1 MKTLEFKNHPI
12 HQKILELKSRC
23 NDSKTK
29 EKVDADLI
37 LIIKTHCQFLS
48 DRLGLAIHQLVNADE
63 LNAMQIELQSALT
76 HLSEYLVDNN
86 AGRLLSIQQ
95 HINNSMPFVRNIPIL
110 LNKADF
116 NFSEINANYS
126 EFIETKIAA
135 LNDSIGKLN
144 QDLAAS
150 QTQFNSQNDFIESLK
165 TQLAHQQNQTN
176 EIANDF
182 RINLQGIQQE
192 FEQKGI
198 LISNAQKQ
206 QFEDTKNEFATRVD
220 LLIDEI
226 MEKRDKARQML
237 NVIGQEGTAAHYLD
251 TASKHTKTANLFRWI
266 SLSLMLIICIFI
278 LSMIFW
284 SSQGDFNWQRYA
296 LRLLSISIFIYPATY
311 AARES
316 SKHRN
321 LAHQRETAAV
331 ELVSIEPFIELLDD
345 AKKQEIKEKLTEK
358 YFGNGH
364 NQPAQTEAN
373 ATESLPIDII
383 ERIIKM
389 TRFPS

>member
-29 EKVDADLI
+29 EKVDADLL
-37 LIIKTHCQFLS
+37 LIIKTFYQFLN
-48 DRLGLAIHQLVNADE
+48 DRLGLAIHALVNTDE
-63 LNAMQIELQSALT
+63 LNAIQNELQSTLT
-76 HLSEYLVDNN
+76 HLTEYLTDNN
-86 AGRLLSIQQ
+86 TGRLQAVQQ
-95 HINNSMPFVRNIPIL
+95 NINNSMPFVRNIPII
-110 LNKADF
+110 LNKAEF

-126 EFIETKIAA
+126 DFIETKIAA
-135 LNDSIGKLN
+135 INESIAQLNKDIDVSH
-144 QDLAAS
+144 
-150 QTQFNSQNDFIESLK
+150 TQFMGQNNIIDSLK
-165 TQLAHQQNQTN
+165 TQLADQQNQTQ

-182 RINLQGIQQE
+182 RNYLQGIQQE
-192 FEQKGI
+192 FEQRGI

-206 QFEDTKNEFATRVD
+206 QFEETKTEFATRVD

-266 SLSLMLIICIFI
+266 SLGLMLIICIFI
-278 LSMIFW
+278 LAMIW
-284 SSQGDFNWQRYA
+284 SSQGEFNWQRYA

-364 NQPAQTEAN
+364 SHPQQTN
-373 ATESLPIDII
+373 ATAPETVPIDMI
-383 ERIIKM
+383 ERIIKLI
-389 TRFPS
+389 RLQP

>member
-1 MKTLEFKNHPI
+1 MKTAEFKNHPI

-23 NDSKTK
+23 NDAKSK
-29 EKVDADLI
+29 EKIDADL
-37 LIIKTHCQFLS
+37 LLFIKTHCQFLS
-48 DRLGLAIHQLVNADE
+48 DRLGLAIHLLLNEDE
-63 LNAMQIELQSALT
+63 LNAIQNELQSALT
-76 HLSEYLVDNN
+76 HLSEYIVDNN
-86 AGRLLSIQQ
+86 AGRLQSIQQ

-126 EFIETKIAA
+126 DYVDTKIAA
-135 LNDSIGKLN
+135 LNDSIHKLN
-144 QDLAAS
+144 QGLADS
-150 QTQFNSQNDFIESLK
+150 ETQFNSQNEFIESLK
-165 TQLAHQQNQTN
+165 RQLADQQNQTN

-182 RINLQGIQQE
+182 RAYLQGVQQE
-192 FEQKGI
+192 FEQRGI
-198 LISNAQKQ
+198 LINNAQKQ
-206 QFEDTKNEFATRVD
+206 QFEETKNEFAMRVE

-226 MEKRDKARQML
+226 TEKRDKARQML
-237 NVIGQEGTAAHYLD
+237 NVIGQEGTAAHYLK
-251 TASKHTKTANLFRWI
+251 TAYKHTRTANLFRWI
-266 SLSLMLIICIFI
+266 SLGLMIFIGIFI
-278 LSMIFW
+278 LYMIFW
-284 SSQGDFNWQRYA
+284 SSQGEFNWQRYA

-316 SKHRN
+316 TKHRN

-364 NQPAQTEAN
+364 NQPAQTENTAP
-373 ATESLPIDII
+373 ESLPIDII

>member
-1 MKTLEFKNHPI
+1 MKTAEFKNHPI

-23 NDSKTK
+23 NDQKTR
-29 EKVDADLI
+29 EKVDADL
-37 LIIKTHCQFLS
+37 LLFIKTHCQFLT
-48 DRLGLAIHQLVNADE
+48 DRLGLAIHQLVNIDE
-63 LNAMQIELQSALT
+63 LNAIQNELQNSLT

-86 AGRLLSIQQ
+86 AGRLQSIQQ
-95 HINNSMPFVRNIPIL
+95 HINSSMPFVRNIPIL

-126 EFIETKIAA
+126 DYVDTKIAA
-135 LNDSIGKLN
+135 LNEFIAKLN
-144 QDLAAS
+144 RDIADSHA
-150 QTQFNSQNDFIESLK
+150 QFLGQNEFIESLK
-165 TQLAHQQNQTN
+165 TQLADQQNQTN

-182 RINLQGIQQE
+182 RAYLQGVQQE

-198 LISNAQKQ
+198 LINNAQKQ
-206 QFEDTKNEFATRVD
+206 QFEETKHEFAMRVD

-226 MEKRDKARQML
+226 TEKRDKARQML

-266 SLSLMLIICIFI
+266 SLCLMLIICIFI
-278 LSMIFW
+278 LYMIIW
-284 SSQGDFNWQRYA
+284 SSQGEFNWQRYA

-316 SKHRN
+316 TKHRN

-364 NQPAQTEAN
+364 HQPAQTE
-373 ATESLPIDII
+373 TITQESLPIDII

>member
-1 MKTLEFKNHPI
+1 
-12 HQKILELKSRC
+12 
-23 NDSKTK
+23 
-29 EKVDADLI
+29 
-37 LIIKTHCQFLS
+37 
-48 DRLGLAIHQLVNADE
+48 
-63 LNAMQIELQSALT
+63 
-76 HLSEYLVDNN
+76 
-86 AGRLLSIQQ
+86 
-95 HINNSMPFVRNIPIL
+95 MPFVRNIPIL
-110 LNKADF
+110 LNNADF

-126 EFIETKIAA
+126 DYVDTKIAA
-135 LNDSIGKLN
+135 LNDSIRKLN
-144 QDLAAS
+144 QGLADS
-150 QTQFNSQNDFIESLK
+150 ETQFNNQNEFIESLK
-165 TQLAHQQNQTN
+165 RQLADQQNQTN

-182 RINLQGIQQE
+182 RAYLQGVQQE

-198 LISNAQKQ
+198 LINNAQKQ
-206 QFEDTKNEFATRVD
+206 QFEETKHEFAMRVE

-226 MEKRDKARQML
+226 TEKRDKARQML

-278 LSMIFW
+278 LAMIW
-284 SSQGDFNWQRYA
+284 SSQGEFNWQRYA

-364 NQPAQTEAN
+364 PHPQQAN
-373 ATESLPIDII
+373 ATESETVPIDMI
-383 ERIIKM
+383 ERIIKLI
-389 TRFPS
+389 RLQP

>member
-182 RINLQGIQQE
+182 RNYLQGIQQE
-192 FEQKGI
+192 FEQKGL

>member
-1 MKTLEFKNHPI
+1 MKTAEFKNHPI

-23 NDSKTK
+23 NDAKSK
-29 EKVDADLI
+29 EKIDADL
-37 LIIKTHCQFLS
+37 LLFIKTHCQFLS
-48 DRLGLAIHQLVNADE
+48 DRLGLAIHLLLNEDE
-63 LNAMQIELQSALT
+63 LNAIQNELQSALT
-76 HLSEYLVDNN
+76 HLSEYIVDNN
-86 AGRLLSIQQ
+86 AGRLQSIQQ

-126 EFIETKIAA
+126 DYVDTKIAA
-135 LNDSIGKLN
+135 LNDSIRKLN
-144 QDLAAS
+144 QGLADS
-150 QTQFNSQNDFIESLK
+150 ETQFNSQNEFIESLK
-165 TQLAHQQNQTN
+165 RQLADQKNQTN

-182 RINLQGIQQE
+182 RAYLQGVQQD

-198 LISNAQKQ
+198 LINNAQKQ
-206 QFEDTKNEFATRVD
+206 QFEETKNEFAMRVE

-226 MEKRDKARQML
+226 TEKRDKARQML

-266 SLSLMLIICIFI
+266 SLGLMIFIGIFI
-278 LSMIFW
+278 LYMIFW
-284 SSQGDFNWQRYA
+284 SSQGEFNWQRYA

-316 SKHRN
+316 TKHRN

-364 NQPAQTEAN
+364 NHPAQTENTAP
-373 ATESLPIDII
+373 ESLPIDII

>member
-29 EKVDADLI
+29 EKVDADLL
-37 LIIKTHCQFLS
+37 LIIKTFYQFLN
-48 DRLGLAIHQLVNADE
+48 DRLGLAIHALVNPDE
-63 LNAMQIELQSALT
+63 LNAIQNELQSTLT
-76 HLSEYLVDNN
+76 HLTEYLNDNN
-86 AGRLLSIQQ
+86 TGRLQAVQQ
-95 HINNSMPFVRNIPIL
+95 NINNSMPFVRNIPII
-110 LNKADF
+110 LNKAEF

-126 EFIETKIAA
+126 DFIETKIAA
-135 LNDSIGKLN
+135 INESIAQLNKDIDVSH
-144 QDLAAS
+144 
-150 QTQFNSQNDFIESLK
+150 TQFLGQNNIIDSLK
-165 TQLAHQQNQTN
+165 TQLADQQNQTQ

-182 RINLQGIQQE
+182 RNYLQGIQQE
-192 FEQKGI
+192 FEQRGI

-206 QFEDTKNEFATRVD
+206 QFEETKTEFAMRVD

-251 TASKHTKTANLFRWI
+251 TAVKHTKTANLFRWI
-266 SLSLMLIICIFI
+266 SLGLMLIICIFI
-278 LSMIFW
+278 LAMIW
-284 SSQGDFNWQRYA
+284 SSQGEFNWQRYA

-364 NQPAQTEAN
+364 PHPQQTN
-373 ATESLPIDII
+373 ATASETVPIDMI
-383 ERIIKM
+383 ERIIKLI
-389 TRFPS
+389 RLQP

>member
-29 EKVDADLI
+29 EKVDADLL
-37 LIIKTHCQFLS
+37 LIIKTFYQFLN
-48 DRLGLAIHQLVNADE
+48 DRLGLAIHALVNTDE
-63 LNAMQIELQSALT
+63 LNAIQNELQSTLT
-76 HLSEYLVDNN
+76 HLTEYLTDNN
-86 AGRLLSIQQ
+86 TGRLQAVQQ
-95 HINNSMPFVRNIPIL
+95 NINNSMPFVRNIPII
-110 LNKADF
+110 LNKAEF

-126 EFIETKIAA
+126 DFIETKIAA
-135 LNDSIGKLN
+135 INESIAQLNKDIDVSH
-144 QDLAAS
+144 
-150 QTQFNSQNDFIESLK
+150 TQFMGQNNIIDALK
-165 TQLAHQQNQTN
+165 TQLADQQNQTQ

-182 RINLQGIQQE
+182 RNYLQGIQQE
-192 FEQKGI
+192 FEQRGI

-206 QFEDTKNEFATRVD
+206 QFEETKTEFATRVD

-251 TASKHTKTANLFRWI
+251 TAVKHTKTANLFRWI
-266 SLSLMLIICIFI
+266 SLGLMLIICIFI
-278 LSMIFW
+278 LAMIW
-284 SSQGDFNWQRYA
+284 SSQGEFNWQRYA

-364 NQPAQTEAN
+364 SHPQQTN
-373 ATESLPIDII
+373 ATAPETVPIDMI
-383 ERIIKM
+383 ERIIKLI
-389 TRFPS
+389 RLQP

>member
-29 EKVDADLI
+29 EKVDADLL
-37 LIIKTHCQFLS
+37 LIIKTFYQFLN
-48 DRLGLAIHQLVNADE
+48 DRLGLAIHALVNTDE
-63 LNAMQIELQSALT
+63 LNAIQNELQSTLT
-76 HLSEYLVDNN
+76 HLTEYLTDNN
-86 AGRLLSIQQ
+86 TGRLQAVQQ
-95 HINNSMPFVRNIPIL
+95 NINNSMPFVRNIPII
-110 LNKADF
+110 LNKAEF

-126 EFIETKIAA
+126 DFIETKIAA
-135 LNDSIGKLN
+135 INESIAQLNKDIDVSH
-144 QDLAAS
+144 
-150 QTQFNSQNDFIESLK
+150 TQFMGQNNIIDSLK
-165 TQLAHQQNQTN
+165 TQLADQQNQTQ

-182 RINLQGIQQE
+182 RNYLQGIQQE
-192 FEQKGI
+192 FEQRGI

-206 QFEDTKNEFATRVD
+206 QFEETKTEFAMRVD

-266 SLSLMLIICIFI
+266 SLGLMLIICIFI
-278 LSMIFW
+278 LAMIW
-284 SSQGDFNWQRYA
+284 SSQGEFNWQRYA

-364 NQPAQTEAN
+364 SHPQQTN
-373 ATESLPIDII
+373 ATAPETVPIDMI
-383 ERIIKM
+383 ERIIKLI
-389 TRFPS
+389 RLQP

>member
-29 EKVDADLI
+29 EKVDADLL
-37 LIIKTHCQFLS
+37 LIIKTFYQFLN
-48 DRLGLAIHQLVNADE
+48 DRLGLAIHALVNPDE
-63 LNAMQIELQSALT
+63 LNAIQNELQSTLT
-76 HLSEYLVDNN
+76 HLTEYLTDNN
-86 AGRLLSIQQ
+86 TGRLQAVQQ
-95 HINNSMPFVRNIPIL
+95 NINNSMPFVRNIPII
-110 LNKADF
+110 LNKAEF

-126 EFIETKIAA
+126 DFIETKIAA
-135 LNDSIGKLN
+135 INESIAQLNKDIDVSH
-144 QDLAAS
+144 
-150 QTQFNSQNDFIESLK
+150 TQFMGQNNIIDSLK
-165 TQLAHQQNQTN
+165 TQLADQQNQTQ

-182 RINLQGIQQE
+182 RNYLQGIQQE
-192 FEQKGI
+192 FEQRGI

-206 QFEDTKNEFATRVD
+206 QFEETKTEFATRVD

-251 TASKHTKTANLFRWI
+251 TAVKHTKTANLFRWI
-266 SLSLMLIICIFI
+266 SLGLMLIICIFI
-278 LSMIFW
+278 LAMIW
-284 SSQGDFNWQRYA
+284 SSQGEFNWQRYA

-364 NQPAQTEAN
+364 SHPQQTN
-373 ATESLPIDII
+373 ATAPETVPIDMI
-383 ERIIKM
+383 ERIIKLI
-389 TRFPS
+389 RLQP

>member
-29 EKVDADLI
+29 EKVDADLL
-37 LIIKTHCQFLS
+37 LIIKTFYQFLN
-48 DRLGLAIHQLVNADE
+48 DRLGLAIHALVNPDE
-63 LNAMQIELQSALT
+63 LNAIQNELQSTLT
-76 HLSEYLVDNN
+76 HLTEYLNDNN
-86 AGRLLSIQQ
+86 TGRLQAVQQ
-95 HINNSMPFVRNIPIL
+95 NINNSMPFVRNIPII
-110 LNKADF
+110 LNKAEF

-126 EFIETKIAA
+126 DFIETKIAA
-135 LNDSIGKLN
+135 INESIAQLNKDIDVSH
-144 QDLAAS
+144 
-150 QTQFNSQNDFIESLK
+150 TQFLGQNNIIDSLK
-165 TQLAHQQNQTN
+165 TQLADQQNQTQ

-182 RINLQGIQQE
+182 RNYLQGIQQE
-192 FEQKGI
+192 FEQRGI

-206 QFEDTKNEFATRVD
+206 QFEETKTEFATRVD
-220 LLIDEI
+220 LLINEI

-251 TASKHTKTANLFRWI
+251 TAVKHTKTANLFRWI
-266 SLSLMLIICIFI
+266 SLGLMLIICIFI
-278 LSMIFW
+278 LAMIW
-284 SSQGDFNWQRYA
+284 SSQGEFNWQRYA

-364 NQPAQTEAN
+364 PHPQQTN
-373 ATESLPIDII
+373 ATAPETVPIEMI
-383 ERIIKM
+383 ERIIKLI
-389 TRFPS
+389 RLQP

>member
-29 EKVDADLI
+29 EKIDADLL
-37 LIIKTHCQFLS
+37 LIIKTFYQFLN
-48 DRLGLAIHQLVNADE
+48 DRLGLAIHSLVNTDE
-63 LNAMQIELQSALT
+63 LNAIQNELQSTLT
-76 HLSEYLVDNN
+76 HLTEYLTDNN
-86 AGRLLSIQQ
+86 TGRLQAVQQ
-95 HINNSMPFVRNIPIL
+95 NINNSMPFVRNIPII
-110 LNKADF
+110 LNKAEF
-116 NFSEINANYS
+116 NFSEINTNYS
-126 EFIETKIAA
+126 DYLETKIAA
-135 LNDSIGKLN
+135 INESIAQLNKDIDVSH
-144 QDLAAS
+144 
-150 QTQFNSQNDFIESLK
+150 TQFVGQNNIIDSLK
-165 TQLAHQQNQTN
+165 TQLADQQNQTQ

-182 RINLQGIQQE
+182 RNYLQGIQQE
-192 FEQKGI
+192 FEQRGI

-206 QFEDTKNEFATRVD
+206 QFEETKNEFAMRVD

-251 TASKHTKTANLFRWI
+251 TAVKHTKTANLFRWI
-266 SLSLMLIICIFI
+266 SLGLMLIICIFI
-278 LSMIFW
+278 LTMIW
-284 SSQGDFNWQRYA
+284 SSQGEFNWQRYA

-364 NQPAQTEAN
+364 SHPQQTN
-373 ATESLPIDII
+373 ATAPETVPIDMI
-383 ERIIKM
+383 ERIIKLI
-389 TRFPS
+389 RLQP

>member
-29 EKVDADLI
+29 EKVDADLL
-37 LIIKTHCQFLS
+37 LIIKTFYQFLN
-48 DRLGLAIHQLVNADE
+48 DRLGLAIHALVNPDE
-63 LNAMQIELQSALT
+63 LNAIQNELQSTLT
-76 HLSEYLVDNN
+76 HLTEYLTDNN
-86 AGRLLSIQQ
+86 TGRLQAVQQ
-95 HINNSMPFVRNIPIL
+95 NINNSMPFVRNIPII
-110 LNKADF
+110 LNKAEF

-126 EFIETKIAA
+126 DFIETKIAA
-135 LNDSIGKLN
+135 INESIAQLNKDIDVSH
-144 QDLAAS
+144 
-150 QTQFNSQNDFIESLK
+150 TQFLGQNNIIDSLK
-165 TQLAHQQNQTN
+165 TQLADQQNQTQ

-182 RINLQGIQQE
+182 RNYLQGIQQE
-192 FEQKGI
+192 FEQRGI

-206 QFEDTKNEFATRVD
+206 QFEETKTEFAMRVD

-251 TASKHTKTANLFRWI
+251 TAVKHTKTANLFRWI
-266 SLSLMLIICIFI
+266 SLGLMLIICIFI
-278 LSMIFW
+278 LAMIW
-284 SSQGDFNWQRYA
+284 SSQGEFNWQRYA

-364 NQPAQTEAN
+364 PHPQQTN
-373 ATESLPIDII
+373 ATASETVPIDMI
-383 ERIIKM
+383 ERIIKLI
-389 TRFPS
+389 RLQP

>member
-29 EKVDADLI
+29 EKVDADLL
-37 LIIKTHCQFLS
+37 LIIKTFYQFLN
-48 DRLGLAIHQLVNADE
+48 DRLGLAIHALVNPDE
-63 LNAMQIELQSALT
+63 LNAIQNELQSTLT
-76 HLSEYLVDNN
+76 HLTEYLNDNN
-86 AGRLLSIQQ
+86 TGRLQAVQQ
-95 HINNSMPFVRNIPIL
+95 NINNSMPFVRNIPII
-110 LNKADF
+110 LNKAEF

-126 EFIETKIAA
+126 DFIETKIAA
-135 LNDSIGKLN
+135 INESIAQLNKDIDVSH
-144 QDLAAS
+144 
-150 QTQFNSQNDFIESLK
+150 TQFLGQNNIIDSLK
-165 TQLAHQQNQTN
+165 TQLADQQNQTQ

-182 RINLQGIQQE
+182 RNYLQGIQQE
-192 FEQKGI
+192 FEQRGI

-206 QFEDTKNEFATRVD
+206 QFEETKTEFATRVD

-251 TASKHTKTANLFRWI
+251 TAVKHTKTANLFRWI
-266 SLSLMLIICIFI
+266 SLGLMLIICIFI
-278 LSMIFW
+278 LAMIW
-284 SSQGDFNWQRYA
+284 SSQGEFNWQRYA

-364 NQPAQTEAN
+364 PHPQQTN
-373 ATESLPIDII
+373 ATASETVPIDMI
-383 ERIIKM
+383 ERIIKLI
-389 TRFPS
+389 RLQP

>member
-29 EKVDADLI
+29 EKVDADLL
-37 LIIKTHCQFLS
+37 LIIKTFYQFLN
-48 DRLGLAIHQLVNADE
+48 DRLGLAIHALVNPDE
-63 LNAMQIELQSALT
+63 LNAIQNELQSTLT
-76 HLSEYLVDNN
+76 HLTEYLTDNN
-86 AGRLLSIQQ
+86 TGRLQAVQQ
-95 HINNSMPFVRNIPIL
+95 NINNSMPFVRNIPII
-110 LNKADF
+110 LNKAEF

-126 EFIETKIAA
+126 DFIETKIAA
-135 LNDSIGKLN
+135 INESIAQLNKDIDVSH
-144 QDLAAS
+144 
-150 QTQFNSQNDFIESLK
+150 TQFMGQNNIIDSLK
-165 TQLAHQQNQTN
+165 TQLADQQNQTQ

-182 RINLQGIQQE
+182 RNYLQGIQQE
-192 FEQKGI
+192 FEQRGI

-206 QFEDTKNEFATRVD
+206 QFEETKTEFATRVD
-220 LLIDEI
+220 LLINEI

-251 TASKHTKTANLFRWI
+251 TAVKHTKTANLFRWI
-266 SLSLMLIICIFI
+266 SLGLMLIICIFI
-278 LSMIFW
+278 LAMIW
-284 SSQGDFNWQRYA
+284 SSQGEFNWQRYA

-364 NQPAQTEAN
+364 SHPQQTN
-373 ATESLPIDII
+373 ATAPETVPIDMI
-383 ERIIKM
+383 ERIIKLI
-389 TRFPS
+389 RLQP

>member
-373 ATESLPIDII
+373 TPESLPIDII

>member
-29 EKVDADLI
+29 EKVDADLL
-37 LIIKTHCQFLS
+37 LIIKTFYQFLN
-48 DRLGLAIHQLVNADE
+48 DRLGLAIHSLVNTDE
-63 LNAMQIELQSALT
+63 LNAIQNELQSTLT
-76 HLSEYLVDNN
+76 HLTEYLTDNN
-86 AGRLLSIQQ
+86 TGRLQAVQQ
-95 HINNSMPFVRNIPIL
+95 NINNSMPFVRNIPII
-110 LNKADF
+110 LNKAEF

-126 EFIETKIAA
+126 DFIETKIAA
-135 LNDSIGKLN
+135 INESIAQLNKDIDVSH
-144 QDLAAS
+144 
-150 QTQFNSQNDFIESLK
+150 TQFMGQNNIIDSLK
-165 TQLAHQQNQTN
+165 TQLADQQNQTQ

-182 RINLQGIQQE
+182 RNYLQGIQQE
-192 FEQKGI
+192 FEQRGI

-206 QFEDTKNEFATRVD
+206 QFEETKTEFATRVD
-220 LLIDEI
+220 LLINEI

-251 TASKHTKTANLFRWI
+251 TAVKHTKTANLFRWI

-278 LSMIFW
+278 LAMIW
-284 SSQGDFNWQRYA
+284 SSQGEFNWQRYA

-364 NQPAQTEAN
+364 SHPQQTN
-373 ATESLPIDII
+373 ATAPETVPIDMI
-383 ERIIKM
+383 ERIIKLI
-389 TRFPS
+389 RLQP

>member
-29 EKVDADLI
+29 EKVDADLL
-37 LIIKTHCQFLS
+37 LIIKTFYQFLN
-48 DRLGLAIHQLVNADE
+48 DRLGLAIHALVNPDE
-63 LNAMQIELQSALT
+63 LNAIQNELQSTLT
-76 HLSEYLVDNN
+76 HLTEYLTDNN
-86 AGRLLSIQQ
+86 TGRLQAVQQ
-95 HINNSMPFVRNIPIL
+95 NINNSMPFVRNIPII
-110 LNKADF
+110 LNKAEF

-126 EFIETKIAA
+126 DFIETKIAA
-135 LNDSIGKLN
+135 INESIAQLNKDIDVSH
-144 QDLAAS
+144 
-150 QTQFNSQNDFIESLK
+150 TQFLGQNNIIDSLK
-165 TQLAHQQNQTN
+165 TQLADQQNQTQ

-182 RINLQGIQQE
+182 RNYLQGIQQE
-192 FEQKGI
+192 FEQRGI

-206 QFEDTKNEFATRVD
+206 QFEETKTEFATRVD

-251 TASKHTKTANLFRWI
+251 TAVKHTKTANLFRWI
-266 SLSLMLIICIFI
+266 SLGLMLIICIFI
-278 LSMIFW
+278 LAMIW
-284 SSQGDFNWQRYA
+284 SSQGEFNWQRYA

-364 NQPAQTEAN
+364 SHPQQTN
-373 ATESLPIDII
+373 ATAPETVPIDMI
-383 ERIIKM
+383 ERIIKLI
-389 TRFPS
+389 RLQP

>member
-192 FEQKGI
+192 FEQKGL

>member
-29 EKVDADLI
+29 EKIDADLL
-37 LIIKTHCQFLS
+37 LIIKTFYQFLN
-48 DRLGLAIHQLVNADE
+48 DRLGLAIHSLVNTDE
-63 LNAMQIELQSALT
+63 LNAIQNELQSTLT
-76 HLSEYLVDNN
+76 HLTEYLTDNN
-86 AGRLLSIQQ
+86 TGRLQAVQQ
-95 HINNSMPFVRNIPIL
+95 NINNSMPFVRNIPII
-110 LNKADF
+110 LNKAEF

-126 EFIETKIAA
+126 DFIETKIAA
-135 LNDSIGKLN
+135 INESIAQLNKDIDVSH
-144 QDLAAS
+144 
-150 QTQFNSQNDFIESLK
+150 TQFLGQNNIIDSLK
-165 TQLAHQQNQTN
+165 TQLADQQNQTQ

-182 RINLQGIQQE
+182 RNYLQGIQQE
-192 FEQKGI
+192 FEQRGI

-206 QFEDTKNEFATRVD
+206 QFEETKTEFATRVD

-251 TASKHTKTANLFRWI
+251 TAVKHTKTANLFRWI
-266 SLSLMLIICIFI
+266 SLGLMLIICIFI
-278 LSMIFW
+278 LAMIW
-284 SSQGDFNWQRYA
+284 SSQGEFNWQRYA

-364 NQPAQTEAN
+364 SHPQQTN
-373 ATESLPIDII
+373 ATAPETVPIDMI
-383 ERIIKM
+383 ERIIKLI
-389 TRFPS
+389 RLQP

>member
-29 EKVDADLI
+29 EKVDADLL
-37 LIIKTHCQFLS
+37 LIIKTFYQFLN
-48 DRLGLAIHQLVNADE
+48 DRLGLAIHSLVNTDE
-63 LNAMQIELQSALT
+63 LNAIQNELQSTLT
-76 HLSEYLVDNN
+76 QLTEYLNDNN
-86 AGRLLSIQQ
+86 AGRLKAVQQ
-95 HINNSMPFVRNIPIL
+95 NINNSMPFVRNIPII
-110 LNKADF
+110 LNKAEF

-126 EFIETKIAA
+126 DYLETKIAA
-135 LNDSIGKLN
+135 INESITQLNKDI
-144 QDLAAS
+144 DAS
-150 QTQFNSQNDFIESLK
+150 HTQFMGQNNIIDSLK
-165 TQLAHQQNQTN
+165 TQLADQQNQTN

-182 RINLQGIQQE
+182 RNYLQGIQQE
-192 FEQKGI
+192 FEQRGI

-278 LSMIFW
+278 LTMIW
-284 SSQGDFNWQRYA
+284 SSQGEFNWQRYA

-364 NQPAQTEAN
+364 PHPQQAN
-373 ATESLPIDII
+373 ATESETVPIDII
-383 ERIIKM
+383 ERIIKLI
-389 TRFPS
+389 RLQP

>member
-29 EKVDADLI
+29 EKVDADLL
-37 LIIKTHCQFLS
+37 LIIKTFYQFLN
-48 DRLGLAIHQLVNADE
+48 DRLGLAIHALVNPDE
-63 LNAMQIELQSALT
+63 LNAIQNELQSTLT
-76 HLSEYLVDNN
+76 HLTEYLTDNN
-86 AGRLLSIQQ
+86 AGRLQAVQQ
-95 HINNSMPFVRNIPIL
+95 NINNSMPFVRNIPII
-110 LNKADF
+110 LNKAEF

-126 EFIETKIAA
+126 DFIETKIASINESIA
-135 LNDSIGKLN
+135 QLNKDIDVSH
-144 QDLAAS
+144 
-150 QTQFNSQNDFIESLK
+150 TQFMGQNNIIDSLK
-165 TQLAHQQNQTN
+165 TQLADQQNQTQ

-182 RINLQGIQQE
+182 RNYLQGIQQE
-192 FEQKGI
+192 FEQRGI

-206 QFEDTKNEFATRVD
+206 QFEETKNEFAMRVD
-220 LLIDEI
+220 LLINEI

-251 TASKHTKTANLFRWI
+251 TAVKHTKTANLFRWI
-266 SLSLMLIICIFI
+266 SLGLMLIICIFI
-278 LSMIFW
+278 LAMIW
-284 SSQGDFNWQRYA
+284 SSQGEFNWQRYA

-364 NQPAQTEAN
+364 SHPQQTN
-373 ATESLPIDII
+373 ATAPETVPIDMI
-383 ERIIKM
+383 ERIIKLI
-389 TRFPS
+389 RLQP

>member
-1 MKTLEFKNHPI
+1 MGQN
-12 HQKILELKSRC
+12 
-23 NDSKTK
+23 N
-29 EKVDADLI
+29 
-37 LIIKTHCQFLS
+37 II
-48 DRLGLAIHQLVNADE
+48 D
-63 LNAMQIELQSALT
+63 
-76 HLSEYLVDNN
+76 
-86 AGRLLSIQQ
+86 
-95 HINNSMPFVRNIPIL
+95 
-110 LNKADF
+110 
-116 NFSEINANYS
+116 
-126 EFIETKIAA
+126 
-135 LNDSIGKLN
+135 
-144 QDLAAS
+144 
-150 QTQFNSQNDFIESLK
+150 SLK
-165 TQLAHQQNQTN
+165 TQLADQQNQTQ

-182 RINLQGIQQE
+182 RNYLQGIQQE
-192 FEQKGI
+192 FEQRGI

-206 QFEDTKNEFATRVD
+206 QFEETKTEFAMRVD

-251 TASKHTKTANLFRWI
+251 TAVKHTKTANLFRWI
-266 SLSLMLIICIFI
+266 SLGLMLIICIFI
-278 LSMIFW
+278 LAMIW
-284 SSQGDFNWQRYA
+284 SSQGEFNWQRYA

-364 NQPAQTEAN
+364 PHPQQTN
-373 ATESLPIDII
+373 ATASETVPIDMI
-383 ERIIKM
+383 ERIIKLI
-389 TRFPS
+389 RLQP